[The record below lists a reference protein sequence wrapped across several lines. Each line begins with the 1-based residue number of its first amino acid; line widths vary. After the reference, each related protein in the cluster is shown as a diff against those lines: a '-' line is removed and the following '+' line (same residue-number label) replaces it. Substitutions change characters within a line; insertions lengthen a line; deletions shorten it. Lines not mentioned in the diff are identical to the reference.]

1 MLNVDRV
8 LINKIFN
15 MPEIKNMKNLP
26 STEDT
31 AAPKS
36 ATLVG
41 TAETAETADNLV
53 NVNKLNGDEGL
64 NGNDGRDGNNGYK
77 GSKRHNRRLTSGQL
91 LARNT
96 VWNLVGG
103 GAPMIVA
110 VFCIPILIRGLG
122 TDRFGILTLAWALIG
137 YASLF
142 DLGLGRALTQ
152 LVAKKLGAGEDR
164 EVPTLVWTSLLLMLV
179 LGVVGSAIII
189 LFSPWLVHS
198 ALNVPDPMEPE
209 TLQSFRML
217 GLSLPFVITTAGLR
231 GLLEAHQRFGLI
243 NALRIPMGVFT
254 FAGPLLVL
262 PFSKSLVLVVGT
274 LVAGRIVVWA
284 AHLIFCL
291 RVIPALRYRIAL
303 QHTAVS
309 PLLRFGGWITIANVV
324 NPILVSMD
332 RFLIGAALPVAMVG
346 YYTAPF
352 EAVTKLWVIPA
363 SLTATVFPACS
374 ALGTERRREL
384 EILYS
389 RSIKYLFLVLAPI
402 SLVLFLFA
410 RQITQLWLGHDFAEK
425 STLVLQILA
434 VGVFINCFA
443 HVPFCFLQGMG
454 RPDTTAKLF
463 LFELVPYAAFA
474 LSMIRHWGIVGAAAA
489 WSIRAAIEVL
499 LLILL
504 AWRVFSLSPRLML
517 GRGTLRG
524 LTALGILGLAMLGTK
539 MVLQNSLQ
547 LVICLTG
554 IWLVVFALAIW
565 KYVFDDSDRRSILT
579 LIGPL
584 RNAAKNRSAT

>member
-1 MLNVDRV
+1 ML
-8 LINKIFN
+8 LGF
-15 MPEIKNMKNLP
+15 
-26 STEDT
+26 
-31 AAPKS
+31 
-36 ATLVG
+36 VG
-41 TAETAETADNLV
+41 TAFI
-53 NVNKLNGDEGL
+53 
-64 NGNDGRDGNNGYK
+64 
-77 GSKRHNRRLTSGQL
+77 L
-91 LARNT
+91 L
-96 VWNLVGG
+96 
-103 GAPMIVA
+103 I
-110 VFCIPILIRGLG
+110 
-122 TDRFGILTLAWALIG
+122 
-137 YASLF
+137 
-142 DLGLGRALTQ
+142 
-152 LVAKKLGAGEDR
+152 
-164 EVPTLVWTSLLLMLV
+164 
-179 LGVVGSAIII
+179 
-189 LFSPWLVHS
+189 SPWLAGHG
-198 ALNVPDPMEPE
+198 LNVPAALQRE
-209 TLQSFRML
+209 TLQSFRLL

-243 NALRIPMGVFT
+243 NVLRIPMGAFT

-262 PFSKSLVLVVGT
+262 PFSRSLIPVVGSV
-274 LVAGRIVVWA
+274 VAGRTVVWA

-309 PLLRFGGWITIANVV
+309 PLLRFGGWITIANFV

-332 RFLIGAALPVAMVG
+332 RFLIGAALPVAMLG

-352 EAVTKLWVIPA
+352 EAVTKLWMIPA

-374 ALGTERRREL
+374 ALGTERRKER

-410 RQITQLWLGHDFAEK
+410 GQITQFWLGHDFAEK
-425 STLVLQILA
+425 STVVLQILA
-434 VGVFINCFA
+434 VGVFVNCFA
-443 HVPFCFLQGMG
+443 HVPFCFLQGLG

-463 LFELVPYAAFA
+463 LIELVPYAAFA
-474 LSMIRHWGIVGAAAA
+474 WSMIRHWGIVGAATA

-504 AWRVFSLSPRLML
+504 AWRMFSLSPRLML

-539 MVLQNSLQ
+539 MALRNSPEM
-547 LVICLTG
+547 VICLTG
-554 IWLVVFALAIW
+554 VWLVVFVLAIW
-565 KYVFDDSDRRSILT
+565 KHVFDDSDRRSILT
-579 LIGPL
+579 LIDPL